1 MATASCADC
10 GVVFLLQMRRQ
21 YRRSQVLRC
30 PPCKEK
36 RHAQQKLDSQRKR
49 NESRRRNEMHD
60 ISSDEIE
67 QRFQAALK
75 QARRES
81 NSTEPFR
88 SYDFLYREPR
98 G

>member
-1 MATASCADC
+1 MPTAHCADC
-10 GVVFLLQMRRQ
+10 NVVFLLQMRRQ

-49 NESRRRNEMHD
+49 NDSRRRNEMAD
-60 ISSDEIE
+60 ISAAEIE

-75 QARRES
+75 ESRRQS
-81 NSTEPFR
+81 NGLEPFR
-88 SYDFLYREPR
+88 SYSWLYKEPR
-98 G
+98 S